1 MNKSNLQYFVYV
13 EDSNRREIKKYNV
26 LNATIIT
33 EIETKLKNLKGLLVS
48 KAEFEKVVDSVLL
61 YYYWCKSEWEVIIT
75 DWPPHIEVKELDR
88 LVDDVKTHRETYNTL
103 PYAVTP
109 NLRTAEKVSV
119 YDQIKLNWDI
129 FINYLWEGLNLD
141 A

>member
-103 PYAVTP
+103 LYAVTP